1 MREEIIDPH
10 YWDELLPGI
19 VDVESGH
26 GSSFLDPIIIPTFG
40 DKERVLGCI
49 GDCSE
54 FDGDIENANFKFC
67 LLSEDTF
74 SVCTHCGL
82 HFFCASNESINIL
95 GYPVQGDQGYEM
107 MKKVTGEKSK
117 NENFISDDFIEARRV
132 LTKQYEKTLSEI
144 EIKEK
149 EKIEE
154 EDEQLK
160 EEGQKLIDALKSE
173 LFTINNAK
181 EFLGKIERKE
191 TTMLDE
197 YIKDLDESKER
208 FDKIKNETEE
218 DNHQKQQK
226 HH

>member
-1 MREEIIDPH
+1 
-10 YWDELLPGI
+10 
-19 VDVESGH
+19 
-26 GSSFLDPIIIPTFG
+26 
-40 DKERVLGCI
+40 
-49 GDCSE
+49 
-54 FDGDIENANFKFC
+54 
-67 LLSEDTF
+67 
-74 SVCTHCGL
+74 
-82 HFFCASNESINIL
+82 
-95 GYPVQGDQGYEM
+95 M

>member
-82 HFFCASNESINIL
+82 HFFFVLLMNLLIYLDIL
-95 GYPVQGDQGYEM
+95 F
-107 MKKVTGEKSK
+107 KV
-117 NENFISDDFIEARRV
+117 
-132 LTKQYEKTLSEI
+132 
-144 EIKEK
+144 
-149 EKIEE
+149 
-154 EDEQLK
+154 
-160 EEGQKLIDALKSE
+160 
-173 LFTINNAK
+173 
-181 EFLGKIERKE
+181 
-191 TTMLDE
+191 
-197 YIKDLDESKER
+197 IKDMK
-208 FDKIKNETEE
+208 
-218 DNHQKQQK
+218 
-226 HH
+226 